1 MMNEKKGVHSN
12 VNKCYKLATKGGF
25 WGNKSSSLSVIYIK

>member
-12 VNKCYKLATKGGF
+12 VNKCYKLAKGGF
-25 WGNKSSSLSVIYIK
+25 WGNKSPSLSVIYIK

>member
-12 VNKCYKLATKGGF
+12 VNKCYKLPLKEDFGG
-25 WGNKSSSLSVIYIK
+25 IKVPHYPLFI